1 MADSMDPGGD
11 SAVPD
16 VAMAPV
22 EKVVNFLRYPVILT
36 LLKTCD
42 TSFHPSSCSPGLQ

>member
-1 MADSMDPGGD
+1 MDPGGD

-22 EKVVNFLRYPVILT
+22 EKVVNFLRCSVIQF
-36 LLKTCD
+36 LLNTFD